1 MQNLVIEIRM
11 DNPYLFL
18 VEDTSDPN
26 SASMLLSFSTDI
38 WVHISPLFNIDV
50 SLSLMGVRG
59 CRGDPRQEELPHPSV
74 ADIVYPCDLIL
85 NAHVFKTSRKLSGTF
100 VTSDRVVVRLSVLD
114 IHLILNA
121 LNRLQEAILAEKY
134 NEKEKEK
141 EKGQMVTSK
150 SGILCSEQGNENDT
164 SFLEEA
170 DTVTESPLSD
180 FAYDPENF
188 YESPL
193 VVSPTSAISEE
204 NDSAI
209 EPFIDFWT
217 YQSQFFVDFNRVIVV
232 LVIDSLDTHT
242 PVANLS
248 LTNANIRLGVTSGR
262 LKLNLQ
268 LDCGAESYNPRNT
281 AWEPVMELW
290 TLNVALEAEKR
301 SVVGMGR
308 RRYL

>member
-1 MQNLVIEIRM
+1 
-11 DNPYLFL
+11 
-18 VEDTSDPN
+18 
-26 SASMLLSFSTDI
+26 
-38 WVHISPLFNIDV
+38 
-50 SLSLMGVRG
+50 
-59 CRGDPRQEELPHPSV
+59 
-74 ADIVYPCDLIL
+74 
-85 NAHVFKTSRKLSGTF
+85 
-100 VTSDRVVVRLSVLD
+100 
-114 IHLILNA
+114 
-121 LNRLQEAILAEKY
+121 
-134 NEKEKEK
+134 
-141 EKGQMVTSK
+141 MVTSK

-232 LVIDSLDTHT
+232 LVNDSLDTHT

-308 RRYL
+308 KRDL